1 MNEDKMQFAKDK
13 KFKEKEENKK
23 HDEEIRKLRKQ
34 IFELEEKLKVSR
46 KVPSK
51 VRSMSSQTD
60 LSMPPIDE
68 D

>member
-1 MNEDKMQFAKDK
+1 MQFAKDK
-13 KFKEKEENKK
+13 KFQEKEENKK

>member
-1 MNEDKMQFAKDK
+1 MQFAKDK